1 MHCGGLVSS
10 TMDEE
15 ALRAM
20 LPMGFGKQEPAR
32 PGKRKAQED
41 PEPAPDPEVQPAP
54 ELNPVSSEH
63 VDEVES
69 EAAAPDDVEAPA
81 PHADPH
87 ASSEGGE
94 ESTRKIHPNRHDPSE
109 LGVGR
114 TSEYGGLPL
123 DQRVEL
129 KDHTKTIS
137 ALAVDPSG
145 TRVATGSHDYEVKL
159 WDFGGMTQ
167 TFRPFKTFEPAENY
181 PVVQLAFSPVS
192 RNLLCINATTEPR
205 VYDFHGEELA
215 TYKKGNVYM
224 RDMKHTNGHVSEMTC
239 GGWHPTDTNTFLTGG
254 SDSTIRIWD
263 IDFLSSQKIVI
274 VVRSKQ
280 RGTKT
285 RVTAATYTPDG
296 GAIVAGCQDG
306 ALHVW
311 STSGSYSRPSASV
324 ERAHTVGAGASSIA
338 VANDN
343 VTLATRGNDDT
354 VKLWDLRSLKKPLAV
369 REGIPVG
376 AEHCDVLFSPD
387 GQEVVTGTASVPR
400 EANLTRTPDALDDLQ
415 GTWGQIAVFS
425 RNDLSTKHVHPVD
438 VSSVTRLS
446 WQPRINQVLAGTRN
460 GIVDVYYDQ
469 EASQLGALLGVKR
482 RPKMRSNPFGIE
494 ELPGGVTADV
504 PIFMPEDKDE
514 DYYELDEPKRQ
525 YLAWK
530 EAKNR
535 IRRDPVKTKLPQM
548 PIRGQGYGGR
558 VGKSANTH
566 LVQGMYEGQAA
577 LRMQDPREALLKYAD
592 KAEKDP
598 RWTNVYAKT
607 QPKTIYAKETGD
619 EE

>member
-1 MHCGGLVSS
+1 
-10 TMDEE
+10 MDED

-20 LPMGFGKQEPAR
+20 LPMGFGRPAEPVR
-32 PGKRKAQED
+32 PGKRKAEAAPEDEIPAPAALPTLPAPVAEAPGETSSAAAHDSD
-41 PEPAPDPEVQPAP
+41 PE
-54 ELNPVSSEH
+54 
-63 VDEVES
+63 
-69 EAAAPDDVEAPA
+69 
-81 PHADPH
+81 HADDTADTSRSQSH
-87 ASSEGGE
+87 
-94 ESTRKIHPNRHDPSE
+94 TNRHDPAE
-109 LGVGR
+109 IGEGR
-114 TSEYGGLPL
+114 TAEYGGAPL
-123 DQRVEL
+123 DQHVEL

-137 ALAVDPSG
+137 ALAIDPSG

-181 PVVQLAFSPVS
+181 PVVQLAYSPVS

-205 VYDFHGEELA
+205 VYDFQGEELA
-215 TYKKGNVYM
+215 KYKKGNVFM
-224 RDMKHTNGHVSEMTC
+224 RDMKHTNGHVTEMTC
-239 GGWHPTDTNTFLTGG
+239 GGWHPNDASTFLTGG

-263 IDFLSSQKIVI
+263 VDFLSGQKIVI

-285 RVTAATYTPDG
+285 KVTSVTYTPDG
-296 GAIVAGCQDG
+296 SAIVAGCQDG

-311 STSGSYSRPSASV
+311 STNGSYSRPSASL
-324 ERAHTVGAGASSIA
+324 ERAHALGAGTSSIA
-338 VANDN
+338 VAADN

-354 VKLWDLRSLKKPLAV
+354 VKLFDLRSLKKPIAV
-369 REGIPVG
+369 REGVPVG
-376 AEHCDVLFSPD
+376 SEHCDVLFSPD
-387 GQEVVTGTASVPR
+387 GQHVVTGTASVPK
-400 EANLTRTPDALDDLQ
+400 EAHMTATPDAPDDLMSV
-415 GTWGQIAVFS
+415 WGQLAVFS
-425 RNDLSTKHVHPVD
+425 RDDLATQHVHPVD
-438 VSSVTRLS
+438 HSSVTRVA
-446 WQPRINQVLAGTRN
+446 WQPRINQVLAGTRSGVVN
-460 GIVDVYYDQ
+460 VFYDE
-469 EASQLGALLGVKR
+469 EASQLGALMGVKR
-482 RPKMRSNPFGIE
+482 RARVRSNPFGIE

-598 RWTNVYAKT
+598 RWTSVYAKT

-619 EE
+619 DE